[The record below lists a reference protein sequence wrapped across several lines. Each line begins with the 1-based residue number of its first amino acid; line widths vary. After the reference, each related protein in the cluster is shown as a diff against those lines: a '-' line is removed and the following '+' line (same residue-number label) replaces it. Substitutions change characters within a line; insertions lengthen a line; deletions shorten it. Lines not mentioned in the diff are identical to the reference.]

1 MEWADKWPCC
11 QALVAK
17 SIARINEKQW
27 NGPTGDCLA
36 MGAGLEVS
44 GSLLYFPVFCKEH
57 AARGRMRSRDEKP
70 GAARR
75 PGSWRSFGEYAL
87 LEDSRYT
94 SQTEN

>member
-1 MEWADKWPCC
+1 M
-11 QALVAK
+11 ALAVRRAHK
-17 SIARINEKQW
+17 PWWRSIVRINEKQW
-27 NGPTGDCLA
+27 NAPTGDCLA

-44 GSLLYFPVFCKEH
+44 GTLLYFPVFCKEP
-57 AARGRMRSRDEKP
+57 AARGRMRSRNEKP